1 MKKLLSLLIAGVMT
15 VCGVQAASAAEVTDD
30 DLTAVNTSAKYKV
43 GTTRNIK
50 QGTKLLSPHN
60 PA

>member
-30 DLTAVNTSAKYKV
+30 DLTAVNT
-43 GTTRNIK
+43 
-50 QGTKLLSPHN
+50 
-60 PA
+60 